1 MLEGGVGTIGTVL
14 GSLKSGVPVVVIK
27 DSGRAADLLGNVQI
41 LTITFTEYLIRY
53 CYSKQKIRV
62 VQKFLQSIIIKSH
75 TQETFYLTVIV
86 SI

>member
-41 LTITFTEYLIRY
+41 LTITFAEYLIRY
-53 CYSKQKIRV
+53 CYSKQ
-62 VQKFLQSIIIKSH
+62 
-75 TQETFYLTVIV
+75 
-86 SI
+86 